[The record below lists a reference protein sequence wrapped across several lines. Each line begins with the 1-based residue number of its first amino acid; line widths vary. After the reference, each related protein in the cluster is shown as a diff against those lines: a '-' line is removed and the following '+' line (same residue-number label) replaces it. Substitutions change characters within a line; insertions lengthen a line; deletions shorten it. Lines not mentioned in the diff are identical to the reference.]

1 MCVVSVI
8 YFFFWTE
15 ILIKNDVVVGSGKQ
29 MHLNKMQISGKI
41 SIIAEMWYLTLTQS
55 IAVCRG
61 RQQHIWNLN
70 KYNPDRSYKRA
81 SNLGVRQLYLL
92 ERVRDGLAWENRS
105 IIFVIT
111 SEGFVFLFLFNS
123 KIKIAL
129 RSSSGYN
136 WT

>member
-1 MCVVSVI
+1 MLYPLFI

-61 RQQHIWNLN
+61 R
-70 KYNPDRSYKRA
+70 
-81 SNLGVRQLYLL
+81 
-92 ERVRDGLAWENRS
+92 
-105 IIFVIT
+105 
-111 SEGFVFLFLFNS
+111 
-123 KIKIAL
+123 
-129 RSSSGYN
+129 
-136 WT
+136 